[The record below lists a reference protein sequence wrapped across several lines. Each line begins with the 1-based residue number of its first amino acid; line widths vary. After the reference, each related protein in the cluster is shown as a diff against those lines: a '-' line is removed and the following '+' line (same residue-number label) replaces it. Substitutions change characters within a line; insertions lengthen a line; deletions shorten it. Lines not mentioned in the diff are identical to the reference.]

1 MRESGRRVGSDQSGF
16 SAGEIFTG
24 LQYKSAEINKS
35 TEAMTEE
42 VSIAPTDA
50 SVAGSSVAL
59 TEAEEDAASYAVRSE
74 NEFTLPTH
82 FNTGDA
88 SIAPTDAS
96 VAGSSVAATEADE
109 DALYA
114 DPNATINE
122 VLLTNVDIQEGDEED
137 VAPMHLHVLRA
148 PAKLKGTAASAGR
161 RSRSSSR
168 SRPGSRRNSNSPSRG
183 LASSPS
189 GGSLKPSLGDAA
201 SYASSVDEDVDP
213 DILLDRFGFQ
223 DLDPKL
229 TQEDFQELLKKHL
242 GANSLPTL
250 NERMSEETMEDVHA
264 FQDLVF
270 VKKNKGSS
278 GTGSPSSGSICID
291 SEEAGSDAVDANRA
305 SLTNFTGLAALNEE
319 EEDEDDDEHAGPD
332 GENDIS
338 DTEQSPAS
346 SISGDDINL
355 TESELREEGGGDVV
369 VELPDPSVIQKEHD
383 KAAAIQDPSVMAV
396 EDKSDNEEL
405 NLADEE
411 AVELPT
417 EVMEELRISDECR
430 LKGQKSKEYDTTEGD
445 DTEGR

>member
-1 MRESGRRVGSDQSGF
+1 
-16 SAGEIFTG
+16 
-24 LQYKSAEINKS
+24 
-35 TEAMTEE
+35 MTEE

-59 TEAEEDAASYAVRSE
+59 TEAEEDAASYAARSE
-74 NEFTLPTH
+74 KEFTLPIN
-82 FNTGDA
+82 FNKGDA

-122 VLLTNVDIQEGDEED
+122 VVLTNVTVQEGDEED
-137 VAPMHLHVLRA
+137 VAPMHLHVLRT
-148 PAKLKGTAASAGR
+148 PAKLKGTASSVGR

-183 LASSPS
+183 GLVSSPS

-201 SYASSVDEDVDP
+201 SHASSVDEDVDP
-213 DILLDRFGFQ
+213 DILLDKFGFQ

-278 GTGSPSSGSICID
+278 GTGSPSSGSMGQSID
-291 SEEAGSDAVDANRA
+291 LEEAGSDNAVDAQRA
-305 SLTNFTGLAALNEE
+305 SLTNFSGLAALNEE
-319 EEDEDDDEHAGPD
+319 EEDEEDDEHAGPD
-332 GENDIS
+332 GENDSS
-338 DTEQSPAS
+338 DAEQSLAS
-346 SISGDDINL
+346 SISGDDIKL
-355 TESELREEGGGDVV
+355 TESELHEEGGDVV
-369 VELPDPSVIQKEHD
+369 VELPDPSMIQKEHD

-445 DTEGR
+445 ETEGR